1 MKGKG
6 QMTDINVVKQ
16 IQDLRRDLDMEVNLF
31 QEQIELPLDEAL
43 IEDKQFPKQ
52 KQFSSNSGQLNKG
65 IALSKWFRK
74 ITSQFES
81 IDPFYK

>member
-1 MKGKG
+1 
-6 QMTDINVVKQ
+6 MTDINVVKQ

-31 QEQIELPLDEAL
+31 HEQVELPLDEAL
-43 IEDKQFPKQ
+43 IEDKQFSEK
-52 KQFSSNSGQLNKG
+52 KLFDSNSVQLSRG
-65 IALSKWFRK
+65 VALSKWLRK

>member
-1 MKGKG
+1 
-6 QMTDINVVKQ
+6 MTDVNVVKQ
-16 IQDLRRDLDMEVNLF
+16 IQDLRKDLDMEVKLF
-31 QEQIELPLDEAL
+31 HEQIELPLDEAL
-43 IEDKQFPKQ
+43 KEDKEFSEQ
-52 KQFSSNSGQLNKG
+52 KQFVSNSTQLNKG

>member
-1 MKGKG
+1 
-6 QMTDINVVKQ
+6 MTAINVVKK
-16 IQDLRRDLDMEVNLF
+16 IQNLRRDLDMEVNLF
-31 QEQIELPLDEAL
+31 HEQIELPLDETL
-43 IEDKQFPKQ
+43 IKDKQFSEQ
-52 KQFSSNSGQLNKG
+52 KQISNSAQLNKG

>member
-1 MKGKG
+1 
-6 QMTDINVVKQ
+6 MTDINVAKQ
-16 IQDLRRDLDMEVNLF
+16 VQDLRRDLDMEVNLF
-31 QEQIELPLDEAL
+31 HEQIELPLDRAL
-43 IEDKQFPKQ
+43 IEDKQISEQ
-52 KQFSSNSGQLNKG
+52 KQVNINSGQLSRG

>member
-1 MKGKG
+1 
-6 QMTDINVVKQ
+6 MTDINVAKQ

-31 QEQIELPLDEAL
+31 HKQVELPLDEAL
-43 IEDKQFPKQ
+43 IEDKEFSEK
-52 KQFSSNSGQLNKG
+52 KQFDSNSVQLSKG

-74 ITSQFES
+74 ITSQFEA

>member
-1 MKGKG
+1 
-6 QMTDINVVKQ
+6 MTDVNVVKQ
-16 IQDLRRDLDMEVNLF
+16 IQDLRRDLDMEVDLF
-31 QEQIELPLDEAL
+31 HEQIELPLDEAL
-43 IEDKQFPKQ
+43 KEDKEFSEQ
-52 KQFSSNSGQLNKG
+52 KQFVSNSTQLNKG

>member
-1 MKGKG
+1 
-6 QMTDINVVKQ
+6 MTDINVVKQ

-31 QEQIELPLDEAL
+31 HEQIELPLNEAL
-43 IEDKQFPKQ
+43 REDKQISEQ
-52 KQFSSNSGQLNKG
+52 KQVSINSGQLSRG

>member
-1 MKGKG
+1 
-6 QMTDINVVKQ
+6 MTDVNVVKQ
-16 IQDLRRDLDMEVNLF
+16 IQSLRRDLDMEVKLF
-31 QEQIELPLDEAL
+31 HEQIELPLDEAL
-43 IEDKQFPKQ
+43 IEDKQISEK
-52 KQFSSNSGQLNKG
+52 KQFVNNSGQFNRG

>member
-1 MKGKG
+1 
-6 QMTDINVVKQ
+6 MTEINVVKQ

-31 QEQIELPLDEAL
+31 HEQIELPLDEVL
-43 IEDKQFPKQ
+43 IKDKQFSEQ
-52 KQFSSNSGQLNKG
+52 KQFDKNSGQLSRG

-74 ITSQFES
+74 ITSQFQS

>member
-1 MKGKG
+1 
-6 QMTDINVVKQ
+6 MTDIDVAKQ
-16 IQDLRRDLDMEVNLF
+16 IQDLRRDLDMEVNLLH
-31 QEQIELPLDEAL
+31 EQVELPLDEVL
-43 IEDKQFPKQ
+43 IEDKQFSEQ
-52 KQFSSNSGQLNKG
+52 KRISNSVQISRG

>member
-1 MKGKG
+1 MKE
-6 QMTDINVVKQ
+6 INVVKQ
-16 IQDLRRDLDMEVNLF
+16 VQDLRRDLNMEVNLF
-31 QEQIELPLDEAL
+31 NEQIELPLNEAL
-43 IEDKQFPKQ
+43 RNDKQFLEQ
-52 KQFSSNSGQLNKG
+52 KKIGSNSGQLSRG

>member
-1 MKGKG
+1 
-6 QMTDINVVKQ
+6 MTDINIVKQ
-16 IQDLRRDLDMEVNLF
+16 IQDLRRDLDLEVNLF
-31 QEQIELPLDEAL
+31 HEQIELPLDEAL
-43 IEDKQFPKQ
+43 KEDKEFSEQ
-52 KQFSSNSGQLNKG
+52 KQFVSNSTQLNKG

>member
-1 MKGKG
+1 
-6 QMTDINVVKQ
+6 MTDINVVKQ

-31 QEQIELPLDEAL
+31 HEQIELPLDEAL
-43 IEDKQFPKQ
+43 KEDKEFSVQ
-52 KQFSSNSGQLNKG
+52 KQFGSNSAQLNRG
-65 IALSKWFRK
+65 ISLSKWFRK

>member
-1 MKGKG
+1 
-6 QMTDINVVKQ
+6 MTEINVVKQ
-16 IQDLRRDLDMEVNLF
+16 IQALRRDLDMEVNLF
-31 QEQIELPLDEAL
+31 HEQIELPLDEAL
-43 IEDKQFPKQ
+43 IQDKQFSEH
-52 KQFSSNSGQLNKG
+52 KQFDRNSGQLNKG

>member
-1 MKGKG
+1 
-6 QMTDINVVKQ
+6 MTDINVVKQ
-16 IQDLRRDLDMEVNLF
+16 IQNLRRDLNMEVNLF
-31 QEQIELPLDEAL
+31 HEQIDLPLDGAL
-43 IEDKQFPKQ
+43 REDKQISEKKQ
-52 KQFSSNSGQLNKG
+52 VSINSGQLSRG

>member
-1 MKGKG
+1 
-6 QMTDINVVKQ
+6 MTEINVVKQ

-31 QEQIELPLDEAL
+31 HDQIELPLDEVL
-43 IEDKQFPKQ
+43 IKDKQFSEQ
-52 KQFSSNSGQLNKG
+52 KQFDKNSGQLSRG

-74 ITSQFES
+74 ITSQFHL

>member
-1 MKGKG
+1 
-6 QMTDINVVKQ
+6 MTDVNVAKQ

-31 QEQIELPLDEAL
+31 HEQIELPLSEDL
-43 IEDKQFPKQ
+43 KEDKEFSEQ
-52 KQFSSNSGQLNKG
+52 KQFGSNSAQLNKG

>member
-1 MKGKG
+1 MK
-6 QMTDINVVKQ
+6 DINVVKQ
-16 IQDLRRDLDMEVNLF
+16 IKDLRRELDMEVNLF
-31 QEQIELPLDEAL
+31 HEQIELPLDEAL
-43 IEDKQFPKQ
+43 KEGKEFSEQ
-52 KQFSSNSGQLNKG
+52 KQFGSNSAQLNKG

>member
-1 MKGKG
+1 
-6 QMTDINVVKQ
+6 MTDINVVKQ

-31 QEQIELPLDEAL
+31 HEQIELPLDKAM
-43 IEDKQFPKQ
+43 IEDKQISEQ
-52 KQFSSNSGQLNKG
+52 KQVSINSGQLSRG

>member
-1 MKGKG
+1 
-6 QMTDINVVKQ
+6 MTDVNVVKQ

-31 QEQIELPLDEAL
+31 HEQIELPLDEGMK
-43 IEDKQFPKQ
+43 EGKEFSEKKQFVR
-52 KQFSSNSGQLNKG
+52 NSGQFNRG

>member
-1 MKGKG
+1 
-6 QMTDINVVKQ
+6 MTEINVVKQ

-31 QEQIELPLDEAL
+31 HEQIELPLDEAL
-43 IEDKQFPKQ
+43 IQDKQISEQ
-52 KQFSSNSGQLNKG
+52 KQVSINSDQLSIG

>member
-1 MKGKG
+1 
-6 QMTDINVVKQ
+6 MTEINVVKQ

-31 QEQIELPLDEAL
+31 HEQIELPLDEAL
-43 IEDKQFPKQ
+43 IEDKKFSEQ
-52 KQFSSNSGQLNKG
+52 KQFSSNSGQLSRG
-65 IALSKWFRK
+65 IALSKWLRK

>member
-1 MKGKG
+1 MK
-6 QMTDINVVKQ
+6 DNNVVKQ
-16 IQDLRRDLDMEVNLF
+16 VKDLRRDLDMEVNLF
-31 QEQIELPLDEAL
+31 QEQIELPLDEVL
-43 IEDKQFPKQ
+43 IEDKQFSEQ
-52 KQFSSNSGQLNKG
+52 KQFVSNSAQLSRS

>member
-1 MKGKG
+1 MK
-6 QMTDINVVKQ
+6 DINVVKQ
-16 IQDLRRDLDMEVNLF
+16 IQDLRRDLDMEVYLF
-31 QEQIELPLDEAL
+31 HEQIELPLDEAL
-43 IEDKQFPKQ
+43 IEDKKISEQ
-52 KQFSSNSGQLNKG
+52 KQVSINSGQLNRG

>member
-1 MKGKG
+1 
-6 QMTDINVVKQ
+6 MTEVNVVKK
-16 IQDLRRDLDMEVNLF
+16 IQDLRKDLDIEVKLF
-31 QEQIELPLDEAL
+31 HEQIELPLDEAL
-43 IEDKQFPKQ
+43 KEDKEFSEQ
-52 KQFSSNSGQLNKG
+52 KQFGSNSAQLNKG